1 MGGKGTENIKGSKR
15 KAHYTVR
22 IANRICEYIA
32 LGDTIKAALA
42 KEPLGP
48 SLTLFWRWLDEY
60 PEFREKYER
69 ARQMQADVHA
79 DRILEMAAEVVA
91 NPRIAPAYRVASD
104 ILKWQAE
111 IRDPKKY
118 GQKVQHELKAPPLKP
133 EDLKAE
139 IKRLE
144 DELGVTAQIENPAPP
159 PNRVPDLK
167 DVIDVDMPEI
177 LQ

>member
-1 MGGKGTENIKGSKR
+1 MGE
-15 KAHYTVR
+15 
-22 IANRICEYIA
+22 
-32 LGDTIKAALA
+32 TIKAALA
-42 KEPLGP
+42 KEPLAP
-48 SLTLFWRWLDEY
+48 NLPTFWKWLDEF

-69 ARQMQADVHA
+69 ARQMQADIHA
-79 DRILEMAAEVVA
+79 DRILEMAADVIA
-91 NPRIAPAYRVASD
+91 NPRVAAAYKVASD

-133 EDLKAE
+133 DDLKAE

-144 DELGVTAQIENPAPP
+144 EELGVTNEVKQEPNPQLPAP
-159 PNRVPDLK
+159 
-167 DVIDVDMPEI
+167 EQ

>member
-1 MGGKGTENIKGSKR
+1 MATHFKR
-15 KAHYTVR
+15 KAHYTPR
-22 IANRICEYIA
+22 IADRICEHIA
-32 LGDTIKAALA
+32 LGETIKAALS

-48 SLTLFWRWLDEY
+48 SLPMFWKWLDEF

-69 ARQMQADVHA
+69 ARQMQADIHA
-79 DRILEMAAEVVA
+79 DRILEMASEVIA
-91 NPRIAPAYRVASD
+91 NPRVANAYKVASD
-104 ILKWQAE
+104 ILKWTAE

-133 EDLKAE
+133 DDLKAE

-144 DELGVTAQIENPAPP
+144 EELGVTNEVKQEPNPQLPAP
-159 PNRVPDLK
+159 
-167 DVIDVDMPEI
+167 EQ

>member
-1 MGGKGTENIKGSKR
+1 MAAHFKR
-15 KAHYTVR
+15 KAHYTPR
-22 IANRICEYIA
+22 IADRICEHIA
-32 LGDTIKAALA
+32 LGETIKAALA
-42 KEPLGP
+42 AEPLGP
-48 SLTLFWRWLDEY
+48 NLPTFWKWLDEF

-69 ARQMQADVHA
+69 ARQMQADIHA
-79 DRILEMAAEVVA
+79 DRILEMARDVIA
-91 NPRIAPAYRVASD
+91 NPRIAPAYKVASD

-133 EDLKAE
+133 DDLKAE

-144 DELGVTAQIENPAPP
+144 EELGVTGEVKTEPNPQLPAP
-159 PNRVPDLK
+159 
-167 DVIDVDMPEI
+167 EQ